1 MARRTLVAAAALALA
16 ALSCTPT
23 GGFDGMRA
31 GAGSPAELTVFAASS
46 LTEAF
51 DELGTMLE
59 GRRPGATVRFNL
71 ASSSQL
77 AVQIVEGAP
86 ADVFASAD
94 PLQMNVVADAG
105 LVDEPAVFATNR
117 LVVLVPR
124 DNPAGITGPADL
136 GDAGVK
142 LVLAAPEVPAGNYAR
157 RALGKLG
164 VRDEAE
170 ANVVSNEEDVKA
182 VVAKVSLG
190 EADAGIAYATDV
202 TDDLEQSVRAL
213 PFPERAGV
221 LARYLIAPLSDA
233 PNAPGAEAFVEL
245 VTGAQGRR
253 VLQEHGFGLP

>member
-1 MARRTLVAAAALALA
+1 MVRRTLVAAPALALA
-16 ALSCTPT
+16 AFSCSPT
-23 GGFDGMRA
+23 GGSDGMRA
-31 GAGSPAELTVFAASS
+31 ETRSPAEITVFAASS

-51 DELGTMLE
+51 RELGTMLE
-59 GRRPGATVRFNL
+59 DRRPGATVRFNL

-94 PLQMNVVADAG
+94 PLQMDAVAGAG
-105 LVDEPAVFATNR
+105 LVDEPVVFATNR

-124 DNPAGITGPADL
+124 DNPAGISGPADL

-142 LVLAAPEVPAGNYAR
+142 LVVAAPEVPAGKYAR
-157 RALGKLG
+157 RALAKLG
-164 VRDEAE
+164 VRDDAE

-202 TDDLEQSVRAL
+202 TDDLEKSVRAF

-221 LARYLIAPLSDA
+221 LARYLIAPLSGA
-233 PNAPGAEAFVEL
+233 PNEPGAEAFVEL
-245 VTGAQGRR
+245 VTGTQGRR
-253 VLQEHGFGLP
+253 VFQEHGFGLP